1 MIDPDKGKSKTD
13 VVFFAQEASSGKLVR
28 ILVQLTIADCNKK
41 KITDS
46 FEAMKKVSSV
56 DNIADYC
63 LFIGP
68 KSNASYTDNSTDH
81 CHLFAK
87 QSQISESFELSIEQ
101 LCNPKSTENSIAALV
116 QMAETLGNLAL
127 ADQLAGDFGSLSVSN
142 KKQRLRGMIFFLI
155 SLS

>member
-1 MIDPDKGKSKTD
+1 MIDPDRGNSKTD
-13 VVFFAQEASSGKLVR
+13 VVFFAQEASSRNLVR
-28 ILVQLTIADCNKK
+28 ILVQLTIAACSNQ

-46 FEAMKKVSSV
+46 FDAMKKVSSV
-56 DNIADYC
+56 DDIADYR

-68 KSNASYTDNSTDH
+68 KSNATYTDNSTDH

-87 QSQISESFELSIEQ
+87 QSQISETFELSIEQ

-127 ADQLAGDFGSLSVSN
+127 ADQLAGDFGSLSVTN
-142 KKQRLRGMIFFLI
+142 KKRRLPGMIFILLA
-155 SLS
+155 LS